1 MSQLF
6 GGDHTVFKLAVL
18 KLYGEAYA
26 AVMKHVPGLQGIYID
41 AFAGD
46 GMGMTR
52 DGVEYEGSV
61 SVCLNFNPPFSH
73 LHFIEIDK
81 SNIERLKNI
90 KASSEQDI
98 AVHHGDANEILP
110 DIVRSI
116 DWKNKRGLV
125 FVDQFGLQL
134 DWSTLEVA
142 FKAGLIDVWILFPV
156 HGIRRQFARSPNNIT
171 PEATNRLNHFFG
183 SKRWSEA
190 YEAAPDKFGVER
202 AELDSNVK
210 SKITSI
216 YLKQLQEIASY
227 VAEPIKLY
235 DRKSVHQFS
244 LIFAMSNK
252 SKKAIG
258 LAQKLVSETRQRVNK
273 QFSSGL

>member
-1 MSQLF
+1 M
-6 GGDHTVFKLAVL
+6 
-18 KLYGEAYA
+18 
-26 AVMKHVPGLQGIYID
+26 
-41 AFAGD
+41 
-46 GMGMTR
+46 
-52 DGVEYEGSV
+52 
-61 SVCLNFNPPFSH
+61 
-73 LHFIEIDK
+73 
-81 SNIERLKNI
+81 
-90 KASSEQDI
+90 
-98 AVHHGDANEILP
+98 
-110 DIVRSI
+110 
-116 DWKNKRGLV
+116 
-125 FVDQFGLQL
+125 
-134 DWSTLEVA
+134 
-142 FKAGLIDVWILFPV
+142 
-156 HGIRRQFARSPNNIT
+156 
-171 PEATNRLNHFFG
+171 
-183 SKRWSEA
+183 
-190 YEAAPDKFGVER
+190 FGVER